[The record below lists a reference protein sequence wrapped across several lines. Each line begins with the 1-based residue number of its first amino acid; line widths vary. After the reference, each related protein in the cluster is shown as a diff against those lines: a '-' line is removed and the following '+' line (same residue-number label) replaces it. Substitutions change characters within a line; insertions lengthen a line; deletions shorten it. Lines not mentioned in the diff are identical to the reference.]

1 LAVIRH
7 ASSQKFPAIA
17 LLVFGCLARAPS
29 KECGRWLLTKLG
41 LAQFTARLL
50 WRLDGDWYRAF
61 NIFDIHTAPQ
71 TIC

>member
-1 LAVIRH
+1 LFSILRPPLALIGRD
-7 ASSQKFPAIA
+7 PPR
-17 LLVFGCLARAPS
+17 LVAKIPGNRATFL
-29 KECGRWLLTKLG
+29 WMLG

-71 TIC
+71 TFC